1 MYICS
6 PTFEGFEN
14 MKKVDGYLKQFV
26 IQFSGLK
33 LGLHEFEFE
42 LGNLFFERFDIEDIT
57 TGNLKVNFSL
67 EKKEN
72 SMLFEFSYTGTVS
85 TFCDRCLE
93 SLDIP
98 IDGNNELHIKFA
110 DETSYENDELIVLGS
125 EEYKIDIA
133 PILYEFISLE
143 IPLRKVHD
151 EKDCNQDVINRLDAT
166 DNEAPINEED
176 VPSVWDTLK
185 KLK

>member
-42 LGNLFFERFDIEDIT
+42 IGNLFFERFNIEDVT
-57 TGNLKVNFSL
+57 TGNLKVDFSL

-72 SMLFEFSYTGTVS
+72 SMLFEFSYNGTIS

-93 SLDIP
+93 SLEIP
-98 IDGNNELHIKFA
+98 VLDNNEIHIKFA

-125 EEYKIDIA
+125 HEYQIDIA
-133 PILYEFISLE
+133 PILYEFISLG
-143 IPLRKVHD
+143 IPLRKVHE
-151 EKDCNQDVINRLDAT
+151 EKDCNQEVINRLAIADS
-166 DNEAPINEED
+166 EAPTDEED
-176 VPSVWDTLK
+176 APSVWDTLK